1 MVNKVVAKKISIR
14 FEQLGAEQ
22 FNSKLPELQELLR
35 VRFPAHQIPIIES
48 YNIDV
53 RNPNSLQIDKNG
65 ASELYMV
72 SADNSHSLQIG
83 NQGFDYSTHR
93 YVPYQEQKEMFIF
106 VLEAIQRV
114 MQVKFVGHLSM
125 RNINLFELNGDG
137 VATDINTES
146 PFNISEN
153 TGIESWTQVGAA
165 TRRDFAM
172 DNGLLGM
179 SVNSSIAQQGQS
191 YVPQPEWHSWQMAD
205 GVPAVM
211 QKSLLLM
218 ILVAHNQKEI
228 ALHPRTN
235 TLVDLDINDIS
246 EKLDHIRSLLNQTFD
261 SITKES

>member
-35 VRFPAHQIPIIES
+35 VRFPAHQTPTIES

-72 SADNSHSLQIG
+72 SADSYHSLQIG

-93 YVPYQEQKEMFIF
+93 YVAYETQKEMFLF
-106 VLEAIQRV
+106 VLEAIQHV

-125 RNINLFELNGDG
+125 RNINLFALNDDG
-137 VATDINTES
+137 VATDINTDS
-146 PFNISEN
+146 PFNISDN
-153 TGIESWTQVGAA
+153 TGIESWAQVGAA
-165 TRRDFAM
+165 TRRDFSM
-172 DNGLLGM
+172 ENGLLGM
-179 SVNSSIAQQGQS
+179 AVNSSIAQQGQS
-191 YVPQPEWHSWQMAD
+191 YIPQPEWHSWQMA
-205 GVPAVM
+205 GGIPAVLK
-211 QKSLLLM
+211 KSLLLM
-218 ILVAHNQKEI
+218 ILVAHNQKEN
-228 ALHPRTN
+228 ALQPGAN

-246 EKLDHIRSLLNQTFD
+246 EKLDHIRNLLNQTYN